1 VSWFVYQSK
10 EIQMLFLSKIR
21 IDAPDLTIDEFWNVW
36 ADGSEIAER
45 SGGHGGV
52 VKAIYKVAGQRK
64 VVVIND
70 VSNHDD
76 LDRIMMTAHLSQRM
90 TIEDMLP
97 LREYGSFASDLRSRW
112 STVPEGVYVPE

>member
-1 VSWFVYQSK
+1 
-10 EIQMLFLSKIR
+10 MLFFSKVR
-21 IDAPDLTIDEFWNVW
+21 IDAPHLSPDEFWDVW

-45 SGGHGGV
+45 SGGAGGV

-76 LDRIMMTAHLSQRM
+76 LDRIMMTAHLSQLM
-90 TIEDMLP
+90 TIEEMLP
-97 LREYGSFASDLRSRW
+97 LREYASFANDLHSHW
-112 STVPEGVYVPE
+112 SIVPDGVYVPE